1 MVSISLASLCAAA
14 PYSAFAIPQTPTAD
28 AAQHENADP
37 SHLKSP
43 NANPVDLPVD
53 DADATQHENANPSH
67 PKSPNANPVD
77 LPVDD
82 ADAAQHE
89 NADPSHPKSPN
100 ANLVDLP
107 VGDNDA
113 AHQTAPDMTQLS
125 KTIAQLQTGDAE
137 AMCGALNSMA
147 RLCDQQCVPY
157 IADALRHDE
166 PRVVRHAADVARILA
181 HPRLLPALES
191 VIWNH
196 YDDEVRIE
204 ALRAAIAIIMT
215 HDDDSADDDLYRA
228 LFDALRVERLDELL
242 RKLVRSLPE
251 NLRSAYADSFV
262 QLAQDSSFVS
272 SVVAAYQNDPKTL
285 FDALCYRLPQ
295 APNDDI
301 QKQWIRTARILVEQ
315 NSNFLPNPASY
326 ETLSLLPASLD
337 EDVAVIMAALSTPIA
352 AQWLVAHLCE
362 LSAPTQYAVFQF
374 LHDDA
379 AEIVTRT
386 LLNHTS
392 QSRPEDACS
401 SATILS
407 NPSLADAFI
416 AKIPP
421 IDVPEIRSFIE
432 RLFDFPS
439 SHGLDDRRRAALPI
453 LRAFSNDADM
463 RQRVLSL
470 LGHSDPNIAYAA
482 HQVAASHPAYWNDLV
497 DIVESNPDD
506 DAWGKPLLARY
517 ALAQIAASTKRSSLP
532 HANTAADN
540 AKNVLK
546 TPSRLHALPALWL
559 LRALDVPFV
568 LPNADDFNRLRPEM
582 KRAFIESL
590 PELYS
595 VHENIYSSEDNLDKL
610 FALIRAAL
618 SPTYAPGDA
627 DAPTL
632 RDPDAASAALWTLSQ
647 MPSLCNLASRDDVI
661 VDQIS
666 IALQSDDL
674 RLSAHASLAI
684 AQCAMSQFIPQLNNR
699 IVDPEPVVA
708 YNALVAL
715 QKLRALPDEH
725 WLKML
730 YYRTNP
736 GFLRDKLAFFA
747 GVGTTPDSPNPR
759 LPNAARDLETG
770 NALPQGQ
777 IALISSQNRALPQ
790 TYIQVMLENQSV
802 VILKSSHSGFF
813 YVPE

>member
-1 MVSISLASLCAAA
+1 MIWKLLDIPHRVNSPRASAKFRLALTASISLAALCAAC
-14 PYSAFAIPQTPTAD
+14 PCSAFAIPQTLTAD
-28 AAQHENADP
+28 AAQTENPAP
-37 SHLKSP
+37 SQTEYP
-43 NANPVDLPVD
+43 NA
-53 DADATQHENANPSH
+53 ADG
-67 PKSPNANPVD
+67 D
-77 LPVDD
+77 C
-82 ADAAQHE
+82 AAR
-89 NADPSHPKSPN
+89 
-100 ANLVDLP
+100 
-107 VGDNDA
+107 
-113 AHQTAPDMTQLS
+113 QTAPDMTQLS

-137 AMCGALNSMA
+137 VMCNALDSMA

-166 PRVVRHAADVARILA
+166 PSVVRHAADVARILA
-181 HPRLLPALES
+181 HPRLLPAVES

-262 QLAQDSSFVS
+262 QLAENSSFVS

-295 APNDDI
+295 APSDDI
-301 QKQWIRTARILVEQ
+301 QKQWIRAARILVEQ
-315 NSNFLPNPASY
+315 NSNFSPNPASY

-337 EDVAVIMAALSTPIA
+337 EDVAIIMAALSTTFA

-392 QSRPEDACS
+392 NSRHENTCS
-401 SATILS
+401 STTILS
-407 NPSLADAFI
+407 NPHLADAFI

-421 IDVPEIRSFIE
+421 IDVPEIRSFIR

-439 SHGLDDRRRAALPI
+439 SYGLDDRRRAALPI
-453 LRAFSNDADM
+453 LRAFPNDADM

-470 LGHSDPNIAYAA
+470 LGHSDPNVAYAA
-482 HQVAASHPAYWNDLV
+482 HQVAASHPAYWNELV
-497 DIVESNPDD
+497 DIVESHPND

-532 HANTAADN
+532 HAGTAAAN
-540 AKNVLK
+540 AQNVLK

-559 LRALDVPFV
+559 LRALDVPFD
-568 LPNADDFNRLRPEM
+568 LPDADDFNRLRPEM

-618 SPTYAPGDA
+618 SPTYASDDG
-627 DAPTL
+627 APTQ

-647 MPSLCNLASRDDVI
+647 IPPLCNLASRDDDI

-666 IALQSDDL
+666 LALLSDDL

-684 AQCAMSQFIPQLNNR
+684 AQCALSQFIPQLNNR

-730 YYRTNP
+730 YYRTP
-736 GFLRDKLAFFA
+736 HGFLRDKLAFFA
-747 GVGTTPDSPNPR
+747 GVGTKLDDANPI
-759 LPNAARDLETG
+759 LQNAARDLETG

-777 IALISSQNRALPQ
+777 IALISSQNRARPQ
-790 TYIQVMLENQSV
+790 TYLQVMLKNQCV

-813 YVPE
+813 YIPE